1 MSIGRIFR
9 WLAAAALIAVG
20 VFWPLGLA
28 RQPGAASDTDLV
40 RFSDYA
46 ADFVVDSDGNLHR
59 QGVMRLATARD
70 PKEVELKVLRETFD
84 RRLAKFK
91 ASPDLANKLLATG
104 ESPRGRSIA

>member
-20 VFWPLGLA
+20 VFWPLVLA

-46 ADFVVDSDGNLHR
+46 ADFVVDSDGNLDA
-59 QGVMRLATARD
+59 VEKITAEF
-70 PKEVELKVLRETFD
+70 PFD
-84 RRLAKFK
+84 RHGIFRYW
-91 ASPDLANKLLATG
+91 DVANQN
-104 ESPRGRSIA
+104 SPRVRQEPTVTSILMDGQG